1 MVCSAWVRLYFSG
14 NAESKTYEVI
24 NLKIKGSGQKPEPF
38 FIAQVRI
45 TRWFEKILTKLL
57 AGGRFIDILYELKD
71 AGVAQW

>member
-1 MVCSAWVRLYFSG
+1 M
-14 NAESKTYEVI
+14 
-24 NLKIKGSGQKPEPF
+24 
-38 FIAQVRI
+38 RI